1 MYDARGRGLAAPQVG
16 EMIRVF
22 VMDVSWKDGTPDP
35 MVFLNPEIVARSDDM
50 VTRSEGCLSIPGVLA
65 AVARPAQITVSW
77 MDLEGVR
84 WAQAFDGFA
93 AACIQHEI
101 DHLDGVVTFDRV
113 DPAQRAKLEAEY
125 DG

>member
-1 MYDARGRGLAAPQVG
+1 
-16 EMIRVF
+16 
-22 VMDVSWKDGTPDP
+22 
-35 MVFLNPEIVARSDDM
+35 
-50 VTRSEGCLSIPGVLA
+50 VLA

>member
-1 MYDARGRGLAAPQVG
+1 
-16 EMIRVF
+16 
-22 VMDVSWKDGTPDP
+22 
-35 MVFLNPEIVARSDDM
+35 
-50 VTRSEGCLSIPGVLA
+50 
-65 AVARPAQITVSW
+65 